1 MSFIRKGVVPIIT
14 SRRALQKLTPKFPKH
29 LKENIKQEAK
39 KDDPGWPLYMRRA
52 GYAVMAIAI
61 PYSMMAIIA
70 ESPRL
75 KDKLEG
81 DPGAE
86 DGDSLGKKTVD
97 FVRWYF
103 GKEDDIPYSEYLET
117 DKHDEL
123 SLFNDLSTTKRKQ
136 QERIQQR
143 LRDEL
148 TVNIETEAVGDE
160 VSGIV
165 DGRAQADISKIM
177 ADLGASTT
185 GQESNRVRITF
196 EDSPEKDLSIG
207 EGEFGNDFESV
218 RDYRNED
225 VLNRVSSMT
234 SIWSAWYFFPST
246 SASAETTQTAA
257 NTKSG
262 KKAQYDSYQPI
273 IENMTQRIEDL
284 QKDLRDPN
292 GFRDRDEM
300 ETEMKQLSKEITSL
314 KRERRLKK
322 FKSFVSLSS

>member
-1 MSFIRKGVVPIIT
+1 MSAIRKGVVPIIT

-29 LKENIKQEAK
+29 LKEIIKQEAK
-39 KDDPGWPLYMRRA
+39 KDDPAWPDYMRRA
-52 GYAVMAIAI
+52 GYTVMAIAV
-61 PYSMMAIIA
+61 PYSVMAIIS

-75 KDKLEG
+75 RDKIEG

-86 DGDSLGKKTVD
+86 DGDSLGAKVVD

-103 GKEDDIPYSEYLET
+103 GREDDIPYSEYLET
-117 DKHDEL
+117 DKHNEL
-123 SLFNDLSTTKRKQ
+123 SLFNDLSTTQRKV

-148 TVNIETEAVGDE
+148 TVNIETEAVGDDR
-160 VSGIV
+160 SGVV
-165 DGRAQADISKIM
+165 DGRAMANISKIM

-196 EDSPEKDLSIG
+196 EDSPEKKLSIG

-225 VLNRVSSMT
+225 VLKRVSSMT
-234 SIWSAWYFFPST
+234 SIWSAWYYFPST
-246 SASAETTQTAA
+246 SAPAETTQPAA

-262 KKAQYDSYQPI
+262 KTAQYDSYQPI
-273 IENMTQRIEDL
+273 ISNLTQRIEDL
-284 QKDLRDPN
+284 QKDLSDPN
-292 GFRDRDEM
+292 CFRDRDDM
-300 ETEMKQLSKEITSL
+300 ESEIKQMRKEITSL
-314 KRERRLKK
+314 TRERRLKK
-322 FKSFVSLSS
+322 LKSFVSLS